1 MERPRKFADD
11 NKWVWDTYY
20 RIKEVM
26 ESALKPLDDFKE
38 VFNQY
43 IVVLKLK
50 PDDVA
55 RDMELEDPP
64 RDFESIRD
72 EISKANMKELQLTVE
87 IPESI
92 HTGMFEIHLN
102 EAKGILIERYQ
113 NLQKNLI
120 DLIARRARS
129 ASIKLFQ
136 EFGDIKKTINEEP
149 QNIE

>member
-1 MERPRKFADD
+1 MEPDPLERPRKFADD

-26 ESALKPLDDFKE
+26 ELALKPLDDFKE

-72 EISKANMKELQLTVE
+72 EISKAGMKE
-87 IPESI
+87 
-92 HTGMFEIHLN
+92 M
-102 EAKGILIERYQ
+102 
-113 NLQKNLI
+113 
-120 DLIARRARS
+120 
-129 ASIKLFQ
+129 
-136 EFGDIKKTINEEP
+136 
-149 QNIE
+149 